1 MIGGQHRD
9 RVLGLGRLA
18 CHGAPPEGLST
29 PSGGL
34 LLFSGIYGESTVTD
48 TGREIQGREVDIYIA
63 NDAEAKRFG
72 RRK

>member
-1 MIGGQHRD
+1 
-9 RVLGLGRLA
+9 
-18 CHGAPPEGLST
+18 
-29 PSGGL
+29 L